1 MEPAAGG
8 SPRSRNK
15 IAAEMPQRISP
26 QKRAI
31 RRGHRRSSS
40 APVFLDQFNST
51 LSPLC
56 EDAEEQES
64 EEDTPPKEASRL
76 GEEHI
81 ASETFLTWS

>member
-1 MEPAAGG
+1 MLRVLLVRVDV
-8 SPRSRNK
+8 SQCPRP
-15 IAAEMPQRISP
+15 I
-26 QKRAI
+26 
-31 RRGHRRSSS
+31 SS

-56 EDAEEQES
+56 EDAEEQEP

-81 ASETFLTWS
+81 ASVTFLTWS